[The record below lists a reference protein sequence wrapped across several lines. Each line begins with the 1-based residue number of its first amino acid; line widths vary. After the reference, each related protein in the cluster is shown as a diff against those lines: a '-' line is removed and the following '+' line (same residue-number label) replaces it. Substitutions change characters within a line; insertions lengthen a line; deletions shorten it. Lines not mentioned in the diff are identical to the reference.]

1 MALPKLITP
10 EFETTIPSSKKKIKF
25 RPFLVKE
32 EKILYMALEGGNED
46 EIENSIIKVL
56 EDCILADVDPRKLAS
71 YDVEYLFLQLR
82 SKSVGEVVELSLR
95 HGADTDCDHRTP
107 VAVDLNKVKVK
118 FFKDHEYK
126 ININDELGMKL
137 KDPTLSDLNGMT
149 DTDYNNTIK
158 LIANCVDMV
167 YDKEDVYPDFTI
179 EEATEFLL
187 SMTQEQFKNIEKFF
201 DTLPKLQHEIKW
213 TCPECGKKD
222 SVTVEGLQSFF
233 T

>member
-107 VAVDLNKVKVK
+107 VQVDLNKVKVK

>member
-126 ININDELGMKL
+126 ISINDELGVKL

-149 DTDYNNTIK
+149 ETDYDNTIK

>member
-1 MALPKLITP
+1 MALPKLVTP

-82 SKSVGEVVELSLR
+82 SKSVGELVELSLR

-107 VAVDLNKVKVK
+107 VQVDLNKVKVK

>member
-1 MALPKLITP
+1 
-10 EFETTIPSSKKKIKF
+10 
-25 RPFLVKE
+25 
-32 EKILYMALEGGNED
+32 
-46 EIENSIIKVL
+46 
-56 EDCILADVDPRKLAS
+56 
-71 YDVEYLFLQLR
+71 
-82 SKSVGEVVELSLR
+82 
-95 HGADTDCDHRTP
+95 
-107 VAVDLNKVKVK
+107 
-118 FFKDHEYK
+118 
-126 ININDELGMKL
+126 MKL